1 MTFAWPA
8 MLLAVALV
16 PLGVL
21 VYRWIGLRRRRR
33 LVAHRFKVAPV
44 AATAVTGA
52 GGVSAGAT
60 TRAFGRPGRWRVRI
74 PGALFV
80 VGALILA
87 LSLARPHSDVGVPR
101 FEGTVILAFDVSGSM
116 AATDLAPTRME
127 AAKAAA
133 KAFVERQPSSV
144 RIGVVAFSDSGFAV
158 QPPTNDQ
165 SEVQAA
171 IARLGPERATSL
183 GQGILISL
191 QAAEL
196 ALSGPDTDYY
206 SAPVGASPE
215 PTPEPTPVPPG
226 TFAPATIVLLSDGEN
241 TTQPDPIEV
250 AKLAVDRGIRIDTVG
265 IGSPEG
271 TELEIDGFHVHTAL
285 DEAVLRQISAMTGGT
300 YHGAGSPAD
309 LESVYDEVETRLVV
323 RTEPI
328 EVTSL
333 FVGAGVLVLLAG
345 AASSLYW
352 LGRLP

>member
-1 MTFAWPA
+1 MTFEWPV

-16 PLGVL
+16 PVGVL
-21 VYRWIGLRRRRR
+21 AYRWIGLRRRRR

-44 AATAVTGA
+44 AATAIGGA
-52 GGVSAGAT
+52 GGVSAGPT
-60 TRAFGRPGRWRVRI
+60 TRSLGRPGRWRVRI

-80 VGALILA
+80 LGALILS

-116 AATDLAPTRME
+116 AATDVAPTRME

-133 KAFVERQPSSV
+133 KAFVERQPTSV

-165 SEVQAA
+165 AEVQAA

-183 GQGILISL
+183 GQGIIISL

-206 SAPVGASPE
+206 SAPAGASPA

-226 TFAPATIVLLSDGEN
+226 TFAAATIVLLSDGEN
-241 TTQPDPIEV
+241 TTEPDPVQV
-250 AKLAVDRGIRIDTVG
+250 AHWRSI
-265 IGSPEG
+265 
-271 TELEIDGFHVHTAL
+271 
-285 DEAVLRQISAMTGGT
+285 
-300 YHGAGSPAD
+300 
-309 LESVYDEVETRLVV
+309 
-323 RTEPI
+323 
-328 EVTSL
+328 
-333 FVGAGVLVLLAG
+333 
-345 AASSLYW
+345 AASGSTRS
-352 LGRLP
+352 GSAAPKARSSRSTASTCTPPSTRRSSSRSPR